1 LEFPLKVKPS
11 ISIFIPTSILDEV
24 PDPRQKAVKIG
35 TIGRAAAIFRVEEI
49 IIYPDKNGKEYE
61 AKSRYIEKMLKY
73 LETPQY
79 LRKRL
84 FKLSKQLRYVGLLP
98 PLATPHHPLRKKF
111 NELSNGEIREGVVV
125 KTLKDKALVDVGVEQ
140 LLSVFLKNV
149 KISRGDRIAVKIIRK
164 NKNIIGMPIPKNEID
179 IYWGFKIMTVKEPL
193 GFFLKKSYYDLVI
206 ATSRYG
212 ELITDIYENIA
223 SDLAR
228 VNTVALLFGSPR
240 EGLYEILERESKK
253 LSDIA
258 DYIVNM
264 IPGQG
269 VRTVR
274 TEEAIY
280 ASLSIIN
287 FLQFLCFKKKKM

>member
-1 LEFPLKVKPS
+1 MKYSPKIKPF
-11 ISIFIPTSILDEV
+11 ISIFIPASILDEV
-24 PDPRQKAVKIG
+24 PDPKQKAIKIG
-35 TIGRAAAIFRVEEI
+35 MIGRAAAIFRVEEI
-49 IIYPDKNGKEYE
+49 VIYPDKIGKNYE
-61 AKSRYIEKMLKY
+61 EKSKCIENMLRY

-84 FKLSKQLRYVGLLP
+84 FKLSKEFRYVGLLP
-98 PLATPHHPLRKKF
+98 PLATPHHPLKKKF
-111 NELSNGEIREGVVV
+111 DELRNGEIREGFVV
-125 KTLKDKALVDVGVEQ
+125 KTLKGKALVDVGTEK
-140 LLSVFLKNV
+140 LLPVVLKNT
-149 KISRGDRIAVKIIRK
+149 KISKGERVTIKIIKK
-164 NKNIIGMPIPKNEID
+164 NKRTLGVPVSKNEIN
-179 IYWGFKIMTVKEPL
+179 IYWGFKITTAKEPL
-193 GFFLKKSYYDLVI
+193 GTFFKKFHYDLVI

-212 ELITDIYENIA
+212 KLITDIYESII

-228 VNTVALLFGSPR
+228 VDTVALLFGSPR
-240 EGLYEILERESKK
+240 EGLHEILKRESKK

-280 ASLSIIN
+280 ASLTIIN
-287 FLQFLCFKKKKM
+287 FLQFLCFKK